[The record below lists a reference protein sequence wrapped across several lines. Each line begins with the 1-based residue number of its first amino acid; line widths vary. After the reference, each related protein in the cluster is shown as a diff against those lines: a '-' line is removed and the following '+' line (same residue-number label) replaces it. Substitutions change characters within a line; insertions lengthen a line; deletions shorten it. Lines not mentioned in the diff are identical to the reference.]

1 MKFYKLPYDLIDI
14 ILSYD
19 GTIKIRNGKY
29 MNQISKNDS
38 RYELIQKNPRGKMI
52 INSTSYFAY
61 EVIFSNNA
69 RLQISS
75 WFSSK
80 KLYIDY
86 HYEKWIDCFCF
97 SYRVA

>member
-1 MKFYKLPYDLIDI
+1 MTFYKLPYDLIDI

-86 HYEKWIDCFCF
+86 HYEKWF
-97 SYRVA
+97 